1 MPKVSNL
8 TIDIQSGS
16 SSTYFAS
23 WDFKEDIKNDPPGSS
38 GSGSSSSVKVGAY
51 VQIKSGATYYNGVSI
66 PSWVMSDTWQVI
78 ELSGDRA
85 VLGRNKSGTNNIES
99 PINVK
104 YLTGVSKI
112 DARAD
117 VSILK
122 TLDFYRVTW
131 RYSTGDGIWFDGS
144 SSDIKLKNATY
155 SAPSNSRSIK
165 VYVKPVSKKHKVNG
179 KDTYYWT
186 GTTVSKTYS
195 ISQDPPSKLS
205 APSVEIDKYK
215 LTATVDNISDPK
227 SDEILFEVYDGVK
240 KIKTG
245 VVTVRAC
252 IATYS
257 CTVNAGG
264 NYRVRCR
271 AINLVSGKKVYGEW
285 SDFSGGNMTIPATP
299 AKITEI
305 RATSETSI
313 YVAWTAVD
321 TATSYD
327 LEYATDK
334 RYFEGSNET
343 QKITGI
349 EGTSYEKTGLEAGDE
364 YFFRV
369 RAVNDQGASSWSP
382 IASVVIGKDP
392 ASPTTWSSTT
402 TVITGEPL
410 YLYWVHNSEDGS
422 SQTYAEVEM
431 TVDGVRNT
439 YTVDTNDNIGT
450 DKENDVNEYPIDTS
464 KYLEGTKIEWRVRTA
479 GATKVY
485 GDWSIMRTVDVYA
498 PPTLE
503 MDITDKEGTSLNIIT
518 TFPFYISALAGP
530 KTQIPIGYHVTISA
544 DEGYQTTDQIGNPKI
559 VNPGDIVYSQYFDI
573 KAALNVELSASDI
586 DLENNINYTVMCV
599 VSMDS
604 GLTAQ
609 ATDTFS
615 VSWIDVSYEPDIEI
629 SIDEETYSTYVRPY
643 CIDENGATIES
654 VLLSVYRREFDGS
667 FTELAVNIDTGKNEF
682 ITDPHPSLDYA
693 RYRVVAIDKATGAVS
708 YYDPPGYPIF
718 GTSVIIQWDDVWR
731 RFETTTED
739 ELESPPWSGSILK
752 IPYNID
758 VSDGNSPDVSLVE
771 YIGREHPVSYYGT
784 QLGVTSTWNMA
795 IPKEDKETIYALRRL
810 AIWMGDVYVREP
822 SGSGYWANIK
832 VTFNQKHCEPAVP
845 ITLDITRVSG
855 GV

>member
-8 TIDIQSGS
+8 TVDIQNGS
-16 SSTYFAS
+16 TNTYFAK

-66 PSWVMSDTWQVI
+66 PSWVMSDTWQVVQ
-78 ELSGDRA
+78 LSGDRA
-85 VLGRNKSGTNNIES
+85 VLGRNKSGSNNIES

-112 DARAD
+112 AGRATVD
-117 VSILK
+117 LLK

-131 RYSTGDGIWFDGS
+131 RYSTGDGVWFDGN
-144 SSDIKLKNATY
+144 SSDVKLKNSTY
-155 SAPSNSRSIK
+155 SAPSNARSIK

-195 ISQDPPSKLS
+195 ISYDPPEKPN
-205 APSVEIDKYK
+205 APTVTIDKYK
-215 LTATVDNISDPK
+215 LTATVDNISDPR

-271 AINLVSGKKVYGEW
+271 AINLVSSKKVYSAW
-285 SDFSGGNMTIPATP
+285 SDFSGGSSTIPATP

-313 YVAWTAVD
+313 YVAWTAVN

-327 LEYATDK
+327 LEYATEK
-334 RYFEGSNET
+334 SYFEGSNET

-369 RAVNDQGASSWSP
+369 RAVNEQGASSWSP

-392 ASPTTWSSTT
+392 AAPTTWSSTT

-422 SQTYAEVEM
+422 SQTYAEVEI
-431 TVDGVRNT
+431 TVDGIRNT
-439 YTVDTNDNIGT
+439 YTVDTTGNVGT
-450 DKENDVNEYPIDTS
+450 DNENKVNEYPIDTS

-479 GATKVY
+479 GATKTY

-503 MDITDKEGTSLNIIT
+503 MNITDKAGTSLNVIT

-530 KTQIPIGYHVTISA
+530 KTQVPIGYHVTISA
-544 DEGYQTTDQIGNPKI
+544 DEGYQTTDQIGNPMI
-559 VNPGDIVYSQYFDI
+559 VNPGDVVYSRYFDI
-573 KAALNVELSASDI
+573 KSALNVELSASDL

-609 ATDTFS
+609 ATDVFS
-615 VSWIDVSYEPDIEI
+615 VAWVDVSYEPDIEV
-629 SIDEETYSTYVRPY
+629 SIDNETYSTYVRPY
-643 CIDENGATIES
+643 CIDETGATINS
-654 VLLSVYRREFDGS
+654 VLLSLYRREFDGS

-718 GTSVIIQWDDVWR
+718 GTSVIIQWDDIWR

-752 IPYNID
+752 LPYDID
-758 VSDGNSPDVSLVE
+758 VSDGNTPDVSLVK
-771 YIGREHPVSYYGT
+771 YIGRKHPVSYYGT
-784 QLGVTSTWNMA
+784 HLGVASTWNVT

-810 AIWMGDVYVREP
+810 ATWMGDVYVREP

-845 ITLDITRVSG
+845 VTLEITRVSG
-855 GV
+855 GA